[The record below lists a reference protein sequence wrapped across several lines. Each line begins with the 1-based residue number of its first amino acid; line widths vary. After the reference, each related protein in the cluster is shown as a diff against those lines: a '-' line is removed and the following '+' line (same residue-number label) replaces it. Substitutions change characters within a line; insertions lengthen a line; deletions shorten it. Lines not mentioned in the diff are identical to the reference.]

1 MTISGNVILWP
12 IGFMRLITRNDTSLV
27 VGLIAGTVVIFQ
39 RPLQRVWEVS
49 RDVQDRFQIDLLPAL
64 TIFVG
69 VFIFHEARKRQQAK
83 ADVLVAAAE
92 SAQARMRSE
101 ELERLVTFSQAV
113 SNALDPTTLQ
123 QALWR
128 YLPTF
133 TGEREF
139 WLLAKHPDRWESL
152 MQDTP
157 APGRRPFEELEALA
171 ERAAVLETLPDARL
185 VGIVEGDDLCFPL
198 VANVV
203 VGVLGIHKGAAMT
216 AEQRKALG
224 LAVALVAI
232 AVRNVQLFL
241 ETREYSLRDSL
252 TSCVSR
258 DHGLETLDREME
270 RSRRSTQPLSI
281 LMVDIDQ
288 FKQINDGLGHLRGDD
303 LLREVGT
310 LLTRVLRRTDV
321 KCRYGGDEFLII
333 LLDTSVAGAQQAA
346 ESLRRKVAALPI
358 IVDGKALSVTVSVG
372 IAEAGPSEHGTTGLI
387 GRADH
392 ALYQAK
398 REGRNRCRV
407 ALTPTPAAINLSG
420 L

>member
-1 MTISGNVILWP
+1 
-12 IGFMRLITRNDTSLV
+12 MRLITRNDASLV

-49 RDVQDRFQIDLLPAL
+49 RDVQDRYQIDLLPAL

-69 VFIFHEARKRQQAK
+69 VFLFHEARKRHQAK
-83 ADVLVAAAE
+83 ADMLVAATEA
-92 SAQARMRSE
+92 AQARMRSE

-113 SNALDPTTLQ
+113 ANALDPATLQ

-139 WLLAKHPDRWESL
+139 WLLSRQPDRWEAL
-152 MQDTP
+152 LRDIPTP
-157 APGRRPFEELEALA
+157 NRRPFEDLEALA
-171 ERAAVLETLPDARL
+171 ERATATDTLPDARL
-185 VGIVEGDDLCFPL
+185 MGIVDGDDLCFPL
-198 VANVV
+198 IAGVV
-203 VGVLGIHKGAAMT
+203 VGVIGVHKGAAMT

-224 LAVALVAI
+224 VAVALVAI

-252 TSCVSR
+252 TNCVSR

-270 RSRRSTQPLSI
+270 RARRSKQPLSI

-288 FKQINDGLGHLRGDD
+288 FKLINDGLGHLRGDE

-310 LLTRVLRRTDV
+310 LLTQVLRRTDV

-346 ESLRRKVAALPI
+346 ESLRRKIAALPFV
-358 IVDGKALSVTVSVG
+358 VDGKTLVVTASVG
-372 IAEAGPSEHGTTGLI
+372 IAEASPSENGATGLI

-407 ALTPTPAAINLSG
+407 AMTPTEAAINLSG

>member
-1 MTISGNVILWP
+1 
-12 IGFMRLITRNDTSLV
+12 MRLITRNDASLV

-49 RDVQDRFQIDLLPAL
+49 RDVQDRYQIDLLPAL

-69 VFIFHEARKRQQAK
+69 VFLFHEARKRQQAK
-83 ADVLVAAAE
+83 AELLVAASEAT
-92 SAQARMRSE
+92 QARARSE

-113 SNALDPTTLQ
+113 ANALDPATLQ

-139 WLLAKHPDRWESL
+139 WLLARHPDRWEAL
-152 MQDTP
+152 LQDAPTP
-157 APGRRPFEELEALA
+157 NRRPFEDLEALA
-171 ERAAVLETLPDARL
+171 ERAAAPESLSDARL
-185 VGIVEGDDLCFPL
+185 VGIVEGDDLCFPM
-198 VANVV
+198 VAGVV
-203 VGVLGIHKGAAMT
+203 VGVLGVHKGGAMPV
-216 AEQRKALG
+216 EQRKALG

-241 ETREYSLRDSL
+241 ETREYSLHDSL
-252 TSCVSR
+252 TNCVNR

-270 RSRRSTQPLSI
+270 RARRSKQPLSI

-346 ESLRRKVAALPI
+346 ESLRRKIAALPI
-358 IVDGKALSVTVSVG
+358 IVDGKALAITVSVG
-372 IAEAGPSEHGTTGLI
+372 IAEAGQNEGGATGLI

-407 ALTPTPAAINLSG
+407 ALIPTPAAIKLSG